1 MEQQPQTL
9 RMKNQKRLNKTQA
22 DWVDMCKQTIGD
34 PIGLDKFI
42 SGESTDFYNDV
53 ILKTCRW
60 WEMHS
65 SDILHKLQDFPSN

>member
-1 MEQQPQTL
+1 
-9 RMKNQKRLNKTQA
+9 
-22 DWVDMCKQTIGD
+22 MCKQTIGD